1 MSAETTSNVVERMKG
16 RGAGADRP
24 RVVFRTDWK
33 RATRRLIVGGLCAVT
48 AASLTFP
55 SAAMAAEWVKVGGT
69 PYDAAA
75 GDETWSWDGANDMQ
89 LNGYN
94 GGPIE
99 AAGRLD
105 LTYEGSNTVTNSDGE
120 GISVVNGV
128 NESAELNITGGA
140 SDSLTVD
147 ATSDAIE
154 SQGNINISGDGT
166 VNSTASRADGIDA
179 EGNLTISGGGTV
191 NATGSSDGIEVGG
204 NATIDTSGNIVAKG
218 GSNNGLDVS
227 GSLTISGGGN
237 VTASSENDEAV
248 DVDGDLSISGG
259 SRLEASSENYEAV
272 VVDGNLTMSGGGRL
286 SASSTEDRGASVYG
300 DLTMSGGSRLEAS
313 SENDEAVV
321 VDGNLTMS
329 GGSRLEASS
338 DRSLGMQVDGA
349 LSVTDSTLV
358 ATGTCEGLYV
368 YKGVTF
374 DHATV
379 RVAARNPGN
388 EAFGLFTDEDDIV
401 IRNGSVVE
409 AFAEGAYSAGIST
422 QYYEEEEGGAGGHM
436 FVSESVVKA
445 VARYLEG
452 EGQDGGDIAMN
463 YASADVDGDEQLGR
477 NVGILVVTKNGISPA
492 KLSIVRSTV
501 TAEGDTAAILVC
513 ATSEDGSVAGTIEL
527 EGSIIQTPAGG
538 HVSDYNAK
546 HEGRN
551 DVEYDVGQTIGLS
564 GETITSLDSADIA
577 KSAVIVPEEVPVP
590 APSGSST
597 SGGANVTQATAR
609 KASVAG
615 SAIPQTG
622 DASLAGVLSAG
633 FAGLA
638 ALVSGLFV
646 GRKRG

>member
-55 SAAMAAEWVKVGGT
+55 SAAMAAEWVNVGGYH
-69 PYDAAA
+69 YDAAA

-89 LNGYN
+89 LNGYD

-105 LTYEGSNTVTNSDGE
+105 LTYEGDNTVTNSDGE

-140 SDSLTVD
+140 DDSLTVD
-147 ATSDAIE
+147 ATSDAVE
-154 SQGNINISGDGT
+154 SAGDINISGDGT
-166 VNSTASRADGIDA
+166 ITSTASRADGIDA

-204 NATIDTSGNIVAKG
+204 NATIDTSGNVVAKG
-218 GSNNGLDVS
+218 GSNNGLDVN

-237 VTASSENDEAV
+237 VTAGSENDEAV
-248 DVDGDLSISGG
+248 VVDGD
-259 SRLEASSENYEAV
+259 
-272 VVDGNLTMSGGGRL
+272 LTMSGGGRL

-300 DLTMSGGSRLEAS
+300 
-313 SENDEAVV
+313 
-321 VDGNLTMS
+321 NLTMS

-338 DRSLGMQVDGA
+338 DRSSGMQVDGA

-379 RVAARNPGN
+379 KVAARNPGN

-422 QYYEEEEGGAGGHM
+422 QYYEEEGGAGGHM

-452 EGQDGGDIAMN
+452 EEQDGGDIAMN

-477 NVGILVVTKNGISPA
+477 NVGILVVTKNGMSPA

-546 HEGRN
+546 HEGWD

-564 GETITSLDSADIA
+564 GETITSLNSADIA

>member
-55 SAAMAAEWVKVGGT
+55 SAAMAAEWVNVGGNH
-69 PYDAAA
+69 YDAAA

-89 LNGYN
+89 LKGYN
-94 GGPIE
+94 GGSIE
-99 AAGRLD
+99 AAGHLD
-105 LTYEGSNTVTNSDGE
+105 LTYEGDNTVTNSDGE

-154 SQGNINISGDGT
+154 SEGDINISGDGT
-166 VNSTASRADGIDA
+166 ITSTASLGDGIDA
-179 EGNLTISGGGTV
+179 EGNLSISGGGTV
-191 NATGSSDGIEVGG
+191 NAMGSSDGIEVGG
-204 NATIDTSGNIVAKG
+204 NATIDTSGNVVAKG
-218 GSNNGLDVS
+218 GSNNGLDVN
-227 GSLTISGGGN
+227 GNGNLTITGGGS

-248 DVDGDLSISGG
+248 AVDGDLSISGG
-259 SRLEASSENYEAV
+259 SRLEASSVHDMGVE
-272 VVDGNLTMSGGGRL
+272 VDGNLTMSGGGRL
-286 SASSTEDRGASVYG
+286 SASSTEDRGASV
-300 DLTMSGGSRLEAS
+300 
-313 SENDEAVV
+313 
-321 VDGNLTMS
+321 DGNLTMS

-338 DRSLGMQVDGA
+338 EMRTGLQVDGA
-349 LSVTDSTLV
+349 LSVTDSTLI
-358 ATGTCEGLYV
+358 ATGTWEGLYV

-422 QYYEEEEGGAGGHM
+422 QNYEKGVAGGHM

-452 EGQDGGDIAMN
+452 EEQDGGDIAMN

-477 NVGILVVTKNGISPA
+477 NVGILVVTKNGMSPA

-564 GETITSLDSADIA
+564 GETITSLNSADIA

>member
-1 MSAETTSNVVERMKG
+1 MSAEATSNVVERMKG

-55 SAAMAAEWVKVGGT
+55 SAAMAAEWVNVGGT
-69 PYDAAA
+69 QYDAAA
-75 GDETWSWDGANDMQ
+75 GDEAHTWSWDGANDMQ

-105 LTYEGSNTVTNSDGE
+105 LTYEGGNTVTNGNGE

-128 NESAELNITGGA
+128 NEKAELNITGGA
-140 SDSLTVD
+140 SDALTVD

-154 SQGNINISGDGT
+154 SQGDINISGDGT

-191 NATGSSDGIEVGG
+191 NAAGSSDGIEVGG

-218 GSNNGLDVS
+218 GSSNGLDVN

-248 DVDGDLSISGG
+248 
-259 SRLEASSENYEAV
+259 A
-272 VVDGNLTMSGGGRL
+272 VDGNLTMSGGGRL
-286 SASSTEDRGASVYG
+286 SASSTEDRGASV
-300 DLTMSGGSRLEAS
+300 
-313 SENDEAVV
+313 
-321 VDGNLTMS
+321 DGNLTMS

-338 DRSLGMQVDGA
+338 EMRAGLQVDGA

-409 AFAEGAYSAGIST
+409 AFAEGAYSAGVYT
-422 QYYEEEEGGAGGHM
+422 QNCEEGGAGGHM

-477 NVGILVVTKNGISPA
+477 NAGIVVLTKNGMSPA

-513 ATSEDGSVAGTIEL
+513 ATSEDGSVAGMIEL
-527 EGSIIQTPAGG
+527 EGSIIQTRAGG

-546 HEGRN
+546 HEVLDG
-551 DVEYDVGQTIGLS
+551 VEYDVGQTIGLS
-564 GETITSLDSADIA
+564 GETITSLNSADIA
-577 KSAVIVPEEVPVP
+577 KGAVIVPEEVPVP

-646 GRKRG
+646 SRKRG

>member
-55 SAAMAAEWVKVGGT
+55 SAAMAAEWVNVGGT
-69 PYDAAA
+69 QYDAAA
-75 GDETWSWDGANDMQ
+75 GDEAHTWSWDGANDMQ

-105 LTYEGSNTVTNSDGE
+105 LTYEGGNTVTNDSGE

-128 NESAELNITGGA
+128 NEKAELNITGGA

-154 SQGNINISGDGT
+154 SQGDINISGDGT

-218 GSNNGLDVS
+218 GSSNGLDVN

-237 VTASSENDEAV
+237 VTASCENDEAV
-248 DVDGDLSISGG
+248 AVDGDLSISGG
-259 SRLEASSENYEAV
+259 SRLEASSENDKAV

-313 SENDEAVV
+313 SEMRTGLLVE
-321 VDGNLTMS
+321 
-329 GGSRLEASS
+329 
-338 DRSLGMQVDGA
+338 GA
-349 LSVTDSTLV
+349 LSAVDSTLV
-358 ATGTCEGLYV
+358 ASGTCEGLYV

-409 AFAEGAYSAGIST
+409 AFAEGAYSAGIYT
-422 QYYEEEEGGAGGHM
+422 QNCEEGGAGGHM
-436 FVSESVVKA
+436 FVSESVVRA

-477 NVGILVVTKNGISPA
+477 NAGIVVLTKNGMSPA

-513 ATSEDGSVAGTIEL
+513 ATSEDGSVAGMIEL

-546 HEGRN
+546 HEVRDG
-551 DVEYDVGQTIGLS
+551 VEYDVGQTIGLS

-609 KASVAG
+609 KTSVAG

-622 DASLAGVLSAG
+622 DASLTGVLSAG

-646 GRKRG
+646 SRKRG

>member
-1 MSAETTSNVVERMKG
+1 MSAETTSNAVERMKG

-105 LTYEGSNTVTNSDGE
+105 LTYEGSNTVTNDSGE
-120 GISVVNGV
+120 GISVVDGV
-128 NESAELNITGGA
+128 NENAELNITGGA

-166 VNSTASRADGIDA
+166 ITSTASRGDGIDA

-248 DVDGDLSISGG
+248 AVDGDLSISGG
-259 SRLEASSENYEAV
+259 SRLEASSVHDMGVE
-272 VVDGNLTMSGGGRL
+272 VDGNLTMSGGGRL
-286 SASSTEDRGASVYG
+286 SASSTEDRGASV
-300 DLTMSGGSRLEAS
+300 
-313 SENDEAVV
+313 
-321 VDGNLTMS
+321 DGNLTMS

-338 DRSLGMQVDGA
+338 DRRSGMQVDGA

-358 ATGTCEGLYV
+358 ATGTWEGLYV

-422 QYYEEEEGGAGGHM
+422 QNYEKGVAGGHM

-452 EGQDGGDIAMN
+452 EEQDGGDIAMN

-477 NVGILVVTKNGISPA
+477 NVGILVVTKNGMSPA

-564 GETITSLDSADIA
+564 GETITSLNSADIA

>member
-55 SAAMAAEWVKVGGT
+55 SAAMAAEWVNVGGT
-69 PYDAAA
+69 HYDAAA

-89 LNGYN
+89 LKGYN
-94 GGPIE
+94 GGSIE
-99 AAGRLD
+99 AAGHLD
-105 LTYEGSNTVTNSDGE
+105 LTYEGDNTVTNSDGE

-128 NESAELNITGGA
+128 NENAELNITGGA
-140 SDSLTVD
+140 DDSLTVD
-147 ATSDAIE
+147 ATSDAVE
-154 SQGNINISGDGT
+154 SAGDINISGDGT
-166 VNSTASRADGIDA
+166 ITSTASRADGIDA

-204 NATIDTSGNIVAKG
+204 NATIDTSGNVVAKG
-218 GSNNGLDVS
+218 GSSNGLDVN
-227 GSLTISGGGN
+227 GSLTISGGGS

-248 DVDGDLSISGG
+248 AVDGDLSISGG
-259 SRLEASSENYEAV
+259 SRLEASSVHDMGVE
-272 VVDGNLTMSGGGRL
+272 VDGNLTMSGGDRL
-286 SASSTEDRGASVYG
+286 SASSTEDRGAS
-300 DLTMSGGSRLEAS
+300 
-313 SENDEAVV
+313 

-338 DRSLGMQVDGA
+338 DQSSGLQVDGA

-358 ATGTCEGLYV
+358 ATGTWEGLYV

-422 QYYEEEEGGAGGHM
+422 QNYEKGVAGGHM

-452 EGQDGGDIAMN
+452 EEQDGGDIAMN

-477 NVGILVVTKNGISPA
+477 NVGILVVTKNGMSPA

-527 EGSIIQTPAGG
+527 EGSIVQTPAGG

-564 GETITSLDSADIA
+564 GETITSLNSADIA

-622 DASLAGVLSAG
+622 DASLAGVLSVG

-646 GRKRG
+646 GRKRS

>member
-55 SAAMAAEWVKVGGT
+55 SAAMAAEWVNVGGT
-69 PYDAAA
+69 QYDAAA
-75 GDETWSWDGANDMQ
+75 GDEAHTWSWDGANDMQ

-105 LTYEGSNTVTNSDGE
+105 LTYEGGNTVTNDSGE

-128 NESAELNITGGA
+128 NEKAELNITGGA

-154 SQGNINISGDGT
+154 SQGDINISGDGT

-218 GSNNGLDVS
+218 GSSNGLDVN

-237 VTASSENDEAV
+237 VTASCENDEAV
-248 DVDGDLSISGG
+248 AVDGDLSISGG
-259 SRLEASSENYEAV
+259 SRLEASSENDKAV

-313 SENDEAVV
+313 SEMRTGLLVE
-321 VDGNLTMS
+321 
-329 GGSRLEASS
+329 
-338 DRSLGMQVDGA
+338 GA
-349 LSVTDSTLV
+349 LSAVDSTLV
-358 ATGTCEGLYV
+358 ASGTCEGLYV

-409 AFAEGAYSAGIST
+409 AFAEGAYSAGIYT
-422 QYYEEEEGGAGGHM
+422 QNCEEGGAGGHM
-436 FVSESVVKA
+436 FVSESVVRA

-477 NVGILVVTKNGISPA
+477 NAGIVVLTKNGMSPA

-546 HEGRN
+546 REGR
-551 DVEYDVGQTIGLS
+551 DGDEYDVGQTIGLS
-564 GETITSLDSADIA
+564 GETITSLSSADIA

-646 GRKRG
+646 SRKRG

>member
-1 MSAETTSNVVERMKG
+1 MSAEATSNVVERMKG

-55 SAAMAAEWVKVGGT
+55 SAAMAAEWVNVGGT
-69 PYDAAA
+69 QYDAAA
-75 GDETWSWDGANDMQ
+75 GDEAHTWSWDGANDMQ

-105 LTYEGSNTVTNSDGE
+105 LTYEGGNTVTNDSGE

-128 NESAELNITGGA
+128 NEKAELNITGGA

-154 SQGNINISGDGT
+154 SQGDINISGDGT

-218 GSNNGLDVS
+218 GSSNGLDVN

-248 DVDGDLSISGG
+248 AVDGDLSISGG
-259 SRLEASSENYEAV
+259 SRLEASSEMRTGLLVE
-272 VVDGNLTMSGGGRL
+272 
-286 SASSTEDRGASVYG
+286 
-300 DLTMSGGSRLEAS
+300 
-313 SENDEAVV
+313 
-321 VDGNLTMS
+321 
-329 GGSRLEASS
+329 
-338 DRSLGMQVDGA
+338 GA
-349 LSVTDSTLV
+349 LSAVDSTLV
-358 ATGTCEGLYV
+358 ASGTCEGLYV

-409 AFAEGAYSAGIST
+409 AFAEGAYSAGIYT
-422 QYYEEEEGGAGGHM
+422 QNCEEGGAGGHM

-477 NVGILVVTKNGISPA
+477 NAGIVVLTKNGMSPA

-501 TAEGDTAAILVC
+501 TAEGDMAAILVC
-513 ATSEDGSVAGTIEL
+513 ATSEDGSVAGMIEL

-546 HEGRN
+546 HEVRDG
-551 DVEYDVGQTIGLS
+551 VEYDVDQTIGLS

-609 KASVAG
+609 KTSVAG

-646 GRKRG
+646 SRKRG

>member
-55 SAAMAAEWVKVGGT
+55 SAAMAAEWVNVGGT
-69 PYDAAA
+69 HYDAAA

-89 LNGYN
+89 LKGYN
-94 GGPIE
+94 GGSIE
-99 AAGRLD
+99 AAGHLH
-105 LTYEGSNTVTNSDGE
+105 LTYEGDNTVTNSDGE

-140 SDSLTVD
+140 DDSLTVD
-147 ATSDAIE
+147 ATSDAVE
-154 SQGNINISGDGT
+154 SAGDINISGDGT
-166 VNSTASRADGIDA
+166 ITSTASRADGIDA

-204 NATIDTSGNIVAKG
+204 NATIDTSGNVVAKG
-218 GSNNGLDVS
+218 GSNNGLDVN
-227 GSLTISGGGN
+227 GNLTITGGGS

-248 DVDGDLSISGG
+248 EVEGSLSMSGGSCLDASSTVDSGVEVDGSLTMSDGSRLSGISVDDKGVRIDGNVTITGG
-259 SRLEASSENYEAV
+259 SRLEASSE
-272 VVDGNLTMSGGGRL
+272 MR
-286 SASSTEDRGASVYG
+286 RGLLVK
-300 DLTMSGGSRLEAS
+300 
-313 SENDEAVV
+313 
-321 VDGNLTMS
+321 
-329 GGSRLEASS
+329 
-338 DRSLGMQVDGA
+338 GA
-349 LSVTDSTLV
+349 LSAVDSTLV
-358 ATGTCEGLYV
+358 ATGTSEGLYV

-409 AFAEGAYSAGIST
+409 AFAEGAYSAGILT
-422 QYYEEEEGGAGGHM
+422 QNCEEGGAGGHM

-463 YASADVDGDEQLGR
+463 YASADVDGDEQLGH
-477 NVGILVVTKNGISPA
+477 NVGIVVLTKNGMSPA

-501 TAEGDTAAILVC
+501 TAEGDTAAILVYVS
-513 ATSEDGSVAGTIEL
+513 SEDGSVAGTIEL
-527 EGSIIQTPAGG
+527 EGSTIQTPAGG
-538 HVSDYNAK
+538 HVSDFNAK
-546 HEGRN
+546 FEGWN
-551 DVEYDVGQTIGLS
+551 DVVEYEVGQTIGLS

-609 KASVAG
+609 KTSVAG

-622 DASLAGVLSAG
+622 DASFAGMLSAG

-646 GRKRG
+646 SRKRG

>member
-1 MSAETTSNVVERMKG
+1 MSAEATSNVVERMKG

-24 RVVFRTDWK
+24 RVMFRTDWK

-55 SAAMAAEWVKVGGT
+55 SAAMAAEWVNVGGT
-69 PYDAAA
+69 QYDAAA
-75 GDETWSWDGANDMQ
+75 GDEAHTWSWDGANDMQ

-105 LTYEGSNTVTNSDGE
+105 LTYEGGNTVTNDSGE

-128 NESAELNITGGA
+128 NENAELNITGGA
-140 SDSLTVD
+140 SDALTVD

-154 SQGNINISGDGT
+154 SQGDINISGDGT

-191 NATGSSDGIEVGG
+191 NATGSSDGIEAGG

-218 GSNNGLDVS
+218 GSSNGLDVN

-248 DVDGDLSISGG
+248 AVDGDLSISGG
-259 SRLEASSENYEAV
+259 SRLEASSEMRT
-272 VVDGNLTMSGGGRL
+272 GL
-286 SASSTEDRGASVYG
+286 
-300 DLTMSGGSRLEAS
+300 
-313 SENDEAVV
+313 
-321 VDGNLTMS
+321 
-329 GGSRLEASS
+329 
-338 DRSLGMQVDGA
+338 QVDGA

-409 AFAEGAYSAGIST
+409 AFAEGAYSAGIYT
-422 QYYEEEEGGAGGHM
+422 QNCEEGGAGGHM

-477 NVGILVVTKNGISPA
+477 NAGIVVLTKNGMSPA

-513 ATSEDGSVAGTIEL
+513 ATSEDGSVAGMIEL

-538 HVSDYNAK
+538 YVSDYNAK
-546 HEGRN
+546 HEVR
-551 DVEYDVGQTIGLS
+551 DSVEYDVGQTIGLS
-564 GETITSLDSADIA
+564 GETITSLNSADIA
-577 KSAVIVPEEVPVP
+577 KGAVIVPEEVPVP

-622 DASLAGVLSAG
+622 DASFAGVLSAG

-638 ALVSGLFV
+638 VLVSGLFV
-646 GRKRG
+646 SRKRG

>member
-1 MSAETTSNVVERMKG
+1 M
-16 RGAGADRP
+16 
-24 RVVFRTDWK
+24 
-33 RATRRLIVGGLCAVT
+33 
-48 AASLTFP
+48 
-55 SAAMAAEWVKVGGT
+55 
-69 PYDAAA
+69 
-75 GDETWSWDGANDMQ
+75 
-89 LNGYN
+89 
-94 GGPIE
+94 
-99 AAGRLD
+99 
-105 LTYEGSNTVTNSDGE
+105 
-120 GISVVNGV
+120 VNGV
-128 NESAELNITGGA
+128 NEKAELNITGGA

-154 SQGNINISGDGT
+154 SQGDINISGDGT

-204 NATIDTSGNIVAKG
+204 NE
-218 GSNNGLDVS
+218 L
-227 GSLTISGGGN
+227 GGN
-237 VTASSENDEAV
+237 VTIT
-248 DVDGDLSISGG
+248 GGG
-259 SRLEASSENYEAV
+259 SV
-272 VVDGNLTMSGGGRL
+272 T
-286 SASSTEDRGASVYG
+286 
-300 DLTMSGGSRLEAS
+300 
-313 SENDEAVV
+313 
-321 VDGNLTMS
+321 
-329 GGSRLEASS
+329 ASS
-338 DRSLGMQVDGA
+338 DRSSGMQVDGA

-358 ATGTCEGLYV
+358 ATGAREGLYV

-409 AFAEGAYSAGIST
+409 AFAEGAYSAGIYT
-422 QYYEEEEGGAGGHM
+422 QNCEEGGAGGHM

-477 NVGILVVTKNGISPA
+477 NAGIVVLTKNGMSPA

-513 ATSEDGSVAGTIEL
+513 ATSEDGSVAGMIEL

-546 HEGRN
+546 HEVRDG
-551 DVEYDVGQTIGLS
+551 VEYDVGQTIGLS

-609 KASVAG
+609 KTSVAG

-622 DASLAGVLSAG
+622 DASLTGVLSAG

-646 GRKRG
+646 SRKRG

>member
-1 MSAETTSNVVERMKG
+1 M
-16 RGAGADRP
+16 
-24 RVVFRTDWK
+24 
-33 RATRRLIVGGLCAVT
+33 GGLCAVT

-55 SAAMAAEWVKVGGT
+55 SAAMAAEWVNVGGT
-69 PYDAAA
+69 QYDAAA
-75 GDETWSWDGANDMQ
+75 GDEAHTWSWDGANDMQ

-105 LTYEGSNTVTNSDGE
+105 LTYEGGNTVTNDSGE

-128 NESAELNITGGA
+128 NEKAELNITGGA

-166 VNSTASRADGIDA
+166 ITSTASRADGIDA

-204 NATIDTSGNIVAKG
+204 NATIDTSGNVVAKG
-218 GSNNGLDVS
+218 GSSNGLDVN
-227 GSLTISGGGN
+227 GCLTISGGGN
-237 VTASSENDEAV
+237 VTAGSENDEAV
-248 DVDGDLSISGG
+248 AVDGDLSISGG
-259 SRLEASSENYEAV
+259 SRLEASSENDEAV
-272 VVDGNLTMSGGGRL
+272 VVDGDLTMSGGGRL

-300 DLTMSGGSRLEAS
+300 
-313 SENDEAVV
+313 
-321 VDGNLTMS
+321 NLTMS

-338 DRSLGMQVDGA
+338 DQSSGMQVDGA

-379 RVAARNPGN
+379 KVAARNPGN
-388 EAFGLFTDEDDIV
+388 EALGLFTDEDDIV

-422 QYYEEEEGGAGGHM
+422 QNCEVDGVGGAGGHM

-463 YASADVDGDEQLGR
+463 YASSDVDGDEQLGR
-477 NVGILVVTKNGISPA
+477 NAGIVVLTKNGMSPA

-501 TAEGDTAAILVC
+501 TAEGDTAAILVY
-513 ATSEDGSVAGTIEL
+513 AMSEDGSVAGTIEL

-546 HEGRN
+546 YEGWN
-551 DVEYDVGQTIGLS
+551 GVVEYDVGQTIGLS
-564 GETITSLDSADIA
+564 GETITSLNSADIA

-597 SGGANVTQATAR
+597 SGGTNVTQATAR

-622 DASLAGVLSAG
+622 DASLAGVLSTG

-646 GRKRG
+646 SRKRG

>member
-55 SAAMAAEWVKVGGT
+55 SAAMAAEWVNVGGT
-69 PYDAAA
+69 HYDAAA

-89 LNGYN
+89 LKGYN
-94 GGPIE
+94 GGSIE
-99 AAGRLD
+99 AAGHLD
-105 LTYEGSNTVTNSDGE
+105 LTYEGDNTVTNSDGE

-140 SDSLTVD
+140 DDSLTVD
-147 ATSDAIE
+147 ATSDAVE
-154 SQGNINISGDGT
+154 SAGDINISGDGT
-166 VNSTASRADGIDA
+166 ITSTASRADGIDA

-204 NATIDTSGNIVAKG
+204 NATIGTSGNVVAKG
-218 GSNNGLDVS
+218 GSSNGLDVN
-227 GSLTISGGGN
+227 GSLAISGGGN

-248 DVDGDLSISGG
+248 AVDGDLSI
-259 SRLEASSENYEAV
+259 
-272 VVDGNLTMSGGGRL
+272 
-286 SASSTEDRGASVYG
+286 
-300 DLTMSGGSRLEAS
+300 SGGSRLEAS

-321 VDGNLTMS
+321 VDGDLTMSGGGRLSASSTEDKGASVYGNLTMS

-338 DRSLGMQVDGA
+338 EMRTGLQVDGA

-379 RVAARNPGN
+379 KVAARNPGN

-409 AFAEGAYSAGIST
+409 AFAEGAYSAGIYT
-422 QYYEEEEGGAGGHM
+422 QNCEEGGAGGHM

-477 NVGILVVTKNGISPA
+477 NAGIVVLTKNGMSPA

-513 ATSEDGSVAGTIEL
+513 ATSEDGSVAGMIEL

-546 HEGRN
+546 HEGR
-551 DVEYDVGQTIGLS
+551 DGDEYDVGQTIGLS

-609 KASVAG
+609 KISAAG

>member
-1 MSAETTSNVVERMKG
+1 MV
-16 RGAGADRP
+16 D
-24 RVVFRTDWK
+24 
-33 RATRRLIVGGLCAVT
+33 
-48 AASLTFP
+48 
-55 SAAMAAEWVKVGGT
+55 
-69 PYDAAA
+69 
-75 GDETWSWDGANDMQ
+75 
-89 LNGYN
+89 
-94 GGPIE
+94 
-99 AAGRLD
+99 
-105 LTYEGSNTVTNSDGE
+105 
-120 GISVVNGV
+120 GV
-128 NESAELNITGGA
+128 NENAGLNITGGA
-140 SDSLTVD
+140 DDSLTVD

-154 SQGNINISGDGT
+154 SEGDINISGDGT
-166 VNSTASRADGIDA
+166 ITSTASRGDGIDA
-179 EGNLTISGGGTV
+179 EGNLSISGGGTV

-204 NATIDTSGNIVAKG
+204 NATIDTSGNVVAKG

-227 GSLTISGGGN
+227 GSLTITGGGS

-248 DVDGDLSISGG
+248 AVDGDLSISGG
-259 SRLEASSENYEAV
+259 SRLEASSVHDMGVE
-272 VVDGNLTMSGGGRL
+272 VDGNLTMSGGGRL

-300 DLTMSGGSRLEAS
+300 
-313 SENDEAVV
+313 
-321 VDGNLTMS
+321 NLTMS

-338 DRSLGMQVDGA
+338 DQSSGMQVDGA

-379 RVAARNPGN
+379 KVAARNPGN

-409 AFAEGAYSAGIST
+409 AFAEGAYSAGIYT
-422 QYYEEEEGGAGGHM
+422 QNCEEGGAGGHM

-463 YASADVDGDEQLGR
+463 YASADVDSDEQLGR
-477 NVGILVVTKNGISPA
+477 NAGIVVLTKNGMSPA

-546 HEGRN
+546 REGR
-551 DVEYDVGQTIGLS
+551 DSVEYDVGQTIGLS
-564 GETITSLDSADIA
+564 GETITSLNSADIA

-646 GRKRG
+646 SRKRG

>member
-16 RGAGADRP
+16 RGAGADCP

-55 SAAMAAEWVKVGGT
+55 SAAMAAEWVNVGGFH
-69 PYDAAA
+69 YDAAA
-75 GDETWSWDGANDMQ
+75 GDETWSWDGANDMR
-89 LNGYN
+89 LNGYD

-105 LTYEGSNTVTNSDGE
+105 LTYEGSNTVTNDSGE
-120 GISVVNGV
+120 GISVSDGV
-128 NESAELNITGGA
+128 NEKAELNITGGA

-154 SQGNINISGDGT
+154 SQGDINISGDGT

-218 GSNNGLDVS
+218 GSSNGLDVN

-248 DVDGDLSISGG
+248 AVDGDLSISGG
-259 SRLEASSENYEAV
+259 SRLEASSENDEAV

-286 SASSTEDRGASVYG
+286 SASSTEDRGASV
-300 DLTMSGGSRLEAS
+300 
-313 SENDEAVV
+313 
-321 VDGNLTMS
+321 DGNLTMS

-338 DRSLGMQVDGA
+338 EMRTGLQVDGA

-358 ATGTCEGLYV
+358 ATGTWEGLYV

-401 IRNGSVVE
+401 IRSGSVVE

-422 QYYEEEEGGAGGHM
+422 QNYEKGVAGGHM

-452 EGQDGGDIAMN
+452 EEQDGGDIAMN

-477 NVGILVVTKNGISPA
+477 NVGILVVTKNGMSPA

-564 GETITSLDSADIA
+564 GETITSLNSADIA
-577 KSAVIVPEEVPVP
+577 KSALIVPEEMPVP

-609 KASVAG
+609 KTSVAG

-646 GRKRG
+646 SRKRG

>member
-55 SAAMAAEWVKVGGT
+55 SAAMAAEWVNVGGT
-69 PYDAAA
+69 HYDAAA

-89 LNGYN
+89 LKGYN
-94 GGPIE
+94 GGSIE
-99 AAGRLD
+99 AAGHLD
-105 LTYEGSNTVTNSDGE
+105 LTYEGDNTVTNSDGE

-140 SDSLTVD
+140 DDSLTVD
-147 ATSDAIE
+147 ATSDAVE
-154 SQGNINISGDGT
+154 SAGDINISGDGT
-166 VNSTASRADGIDA
+166 ITSTASRADGIDA

-204 NATIDTSGNIVAKG
+204 NATIDTSGNVVAKG
-218 GSNNGLDVS
+218 GSNNGLDVN
-227 GSLTISGGGN
+227 GNLTITGGGS
-237 VTASSENDEAV
+237 VTASSENDEALEVEGSLSMSGGSCLDASSTV
-248 DVDGDLSISGG
+248 DSGVEVDGSLTMSDGSRLSGISVDDKGVRIDGNVTITGG
-259 SRLEASSENYEAV
+259 SRLEASSE
-272 VVDGNLTMSGGGRL
+272 MR
-286 SASSTEDRGASVYG
+286 RGLLVK
-300 DLTMSGGSRLEAS
+300 
-313 SENDEAVV
+313 
-321 VDGNLTMS
+321 
-329 GGSRLEASS
+329 
-338 DRSLGMQVDGA
+338 GA
-349 LSVTDSTLV
+349 LSAVDSTLV
-358 ATGTCEGLYV
+358 ATGTSEGLYV
-368 YKGVTF
+368 YRGVTF

-379 RVAARNPGN
+379 KVAARNPGN

-409 AFAEGAYSAGIST
+409 AFAEGAYSAGIYT
-422 QYYEEEEGGAGGHM
+422 QNCEEGGAGGHM

-477 NVGILVVTKNGISPA
+477 NAGIVVLTKNGMSPA

-501 TAEGDTAAILVC
+501 TAEGNTAAILVC

-546 HEGRN
+546 REGR
-551 DVEYDVGQTIGLS
+551 DVVEYDVGQTIGLS
-564 GETITSLDSADIA
+564 GETITSLSSADIA

-622 DASLAGVLSAG
+622 DASFAGVLSAG

-646 GRKRG
+646 SRKRG

>member
-55 SAAMAAEWVKVGGT
+55 SAAMAAEWVKVGDT
-69 PYDAAA
+69 QYDAAT

-89 LNGYN
+89 LNGYD

-105 LTYEGSNTVTNSDGE
+105 LTYEGDNTVTNSDGE

-140 SDSLTVD
+140 DDSLTVD
-147 ATSDAIE
+147 ATSDAVE
-154 SQGNINISGDGT
+154 SAGDINISGDGAIA
-166 VNSTASRADGIDA
+166 STASRGDGIDA
-179 EGNLTISGGGTV
+179 EGNLSISGGGTV

-204 NATIDTSGNIVAKG
+204 NATIDTSGNVVAKG
-218 GSNNGLDVS
+218 GSNNGLDVN
-227 GSLTISGGGN
+227 GNLTITGGGS

-248 DVDGDLSISGG
+248 EVEGSLSMSGGSCLDASSTVDSGVEVDGGLTMSDGSRLSGISVDDKGVRIDGNVTITGG
-259 SRLEASSENYEAV
+259 SRLEASSE
-272 VVDGNLTMSGGGRL
+272 MR
-286 SASSTEDRGASVYG
+286 RG
-300 DLTMSGGSRLEAS
+300 LLIK
-313 SENDEAVV
+313 
-321 VDGNLTMS
+321 
-329 GGSRLEASS
+329 
-338 DRSLGMQVDGA
+338 GA
-349 LSVTDSTLV
+349 LSAVDSTLV
-358 ATGTCEGLYV
+358 ATGTSEGLYV
-368 YKGVTF
+368 YRGVTF

-409 AFAEGAYSAGIST
+409 AFAEGAYSAGIYT
-422 QYYEEEEGGAGGHM
+422 QNCEEGGAGGHM

-477 NVGILVVTKNGISPA
+477 NAGIVVLTKNGMSPA

-546 HEGRN
+546 HEGR
-551 DVEYDVGQTIGLS
+551 DGVEYDVGQTIGLS

-597 SGGANVTQATAR
+597 SGSANVTQATAR

-622 DASLAGVLSAG
+622 DASFAGVLSAG

-646 GRKRG
+646 SRKRG

>member
-55 SAAMAAEWVKVGGT
+55 SAAMAAEWVNVGGT
-69 PYDAAA
+69 HYDAAA

-89 LNGYN
+89 LKGYN
-94 GGPIE
+94 GGSIE
-99 AAGRLD
+99 AAGHLD
-105 LTYEGSNTVTNSDGE
+105 LTYEGDNTVTSSDGE

-140 SDSLTVD
+140 DDSLTVD
-147 ATSDAIE
+147 ATSDAVE
-154 SQGNINISGDGT
+154 SAGDINISGDGT
-166 VNSTASRADGIDA
+166 ITSTASRADGIDA
-179 EGNLTISGGGTV
+179 EGNLTISGGGMV

-204 NATIDTSGNIVAKG
+204 NATIDTSGNVVAKG
-218 GSNNGLDVS
+218 GSNNGLDVN
-227 GSLTISGGGN
+227 GNGNLTITGGGS

-248 DVDGDLSISGG
+248 AVDGDLSISGG
-259 SRLEASSENYEAV
+259 SRLEASSVHDMGVE
-272 VVDGNLTMSGGGRL
+272 
-286 SASSTEDRGASVYG
+286 
-300 DLTMSGGSRLEAS
+300 
-313 SENDEAVV
+313 

-329 GGSRLEASS
+329 GGSRLEATS
-338 DRSLGMQVDGA
+338 DRSSGMQVDGA

-401 IRNGSVVE
+401 FRNGSVVE
-409 AFAEGAYSAGIST
+409 AFAEGAYSAGIYT
-422 QYYEEEEGGAGGHM
+422 QNCEEGGAGGHM

-463 YASADVDGDEQLGR
+463 YASSDVDGDEQLGR
-477 NVGILVVTKNGISPA
+477 NAGIVVITKNGMSPA

-501 TAEGDTAAILVC
+501 TAEGDTAAILVY
-513 ATSEDGSVAGTIEL
+513 AMSEDGSVAGTIEL

-546 HEGRN
+546 YKGR
-551 DVEYDVGQTIGLS
+551 DRDSVEYDVGQTIGLS
-564 GETITSLDSADIA
+564 GETITSLNSADIA

-622 DASLAGVLSAG
+622 DASLAGVLSVG

>member
-48 AASLTFP
+48 AASFTFP
-55 SAAMAAEWVKVGGT
+55 SAAMAAEWVNVGGT
-69 PYDAAA
+69 QYDAAA
-75 GDETWSWDGANDMQ
+75 GDEAHTWSWDGANDMQ

-105 LTYEGSNTVTNSDGE
+105 LTYEGGNTVTNDSGE

-128 NESAELNITGGA
+128 NEKAELNITGGA

-154 SQGNINISGDGT
+154 SQGDINISGDGT

-218 GSNNGLDVS
+218 GSSNGLDVN

-248 DVDGDLSISGG
+248 AVDGDLSISGG
-259 SRLEASSENYEAV
+259 SRLEASSENDKAV

-313 SENDEAVV
+313 SEMRTGLLVE
-321 VDGNLTMS
+321 
-329 GGSRLEASS
+329 
-338 DRSLGMQVDGA
+338 GA
-349 LSVTDSTLV
+349 LSAVDSTLV
-358 ATGTCEGLYV
+358 ASGTCEGLYV

-409 AFAEGAYSAGIST
+409 AFAEGAYSAGIYT
-422 QYYEEEEGGAGGHM
+422 QNCEEGGVGGHM

-477 NVGILVVTKNGISPA
+477 NAGIVVLTKNGMSPA

-513 ATSEDGSVAGTIEL
+513 ATSEDGSVAGMIEL

-546 HEGRN
+546 HEVRDG
-551 DVEYDVGQTIGLS
+551 VEYDVGQTIGLS

-609 KASVAG
+609 KTSVAG

-622 DASLAGVLSAG
+622 DASLTGVLSAG

-646 GRKRG
+646 SRKRG

>member
-1 MSAETTSNVVERMKG
+1 M
-16 RGAGADRP
+16 
-24 RVVFRTDWK
+24 FRTDWK

-55 SAAMAAEWVKVGGT
+55 SAAMAAEWVNVGGT
-69 PYDAAA
+69 HYDAAA

-89 LNGYN
+89 LKGYN
-94 GGPIE
+94 GGSIE
-99 AAGRLD
+99 AAGHLD
-105 LTYEGSNTVTNSDGE
+105 LTYEGDNTVTNSDGE

-140 SDSLTVD
+140 DDSLTVD
-147 ATSDAIE
+147 ATSDAVE
-154 SQGNINISGDGT
+154 SAGDINISGDGT
-166 VNSTASRADGIDA
+166 ITSTASRADGIDA

-204 NATIDTSGNIVAKG
+204 NATIGTSGNVVAKG
-218 GSNNGLDVS
+218 GSNNGLDVN

-248 DVDGDLSISGG
+248 AVDGDLSI
-259 SRLEASSENYEAV
+259 
-272 VVDGNLTMSGGGRL
+272 
-286 SASSTEDRGASVYG
+286 
-300 DLTMSGGSRLEAS
+300 SGGSRLEAS

-374 DHATV
+374 DRATV

-388 EAFGLFTDEDDIV
+388 EAIGLFTDEDDIV

-409 AFAEGAYSAGIST
+409 AFAEGAYSAGIVT
-422 QYYEEEEGGAGGHM
+422 QNSKKGGAGGHM

-463 YASADVDGDEQLGR
+463 YASSDVDGDEQLGH
-477 NVGILVVTKNGISPA
+477 NVGIVVLTKNGMSPA

-501 TAEGDTAAILVC
+501 TAEGDTAAILVYVS
-513 ATSEDGSVAGTIEL
+513 SEDGSVAGTIEL
-527 EGSIIQTPAGG
+527 EGSTIQTPAGG
-538 HVSDYNAK
+538 HVSDFNVKY
-546 HEGRN
+546 EGWN
-551 DVEYDVGQTIGLS
+551 DVVEYEVGQTIGLS
-564 GETITSLDSADIA
+564 GETIISLDSADIA

-597 SGGANVTQATAR
+597 PGGANVTQATAR
-609 KASVAG
+609 KTSVAG

-646 GRKRG
+646 SRKRG

>member
-1 MSAETTSNVVERMKG
+1 M
-16 RGAGADRP
+16 
-24 RVVFRTDWK
+24 
-33 RATRRLIVGGLCAVT
+33 
-48 AASLTFP
+48 
-55 SAAMAAEWVKVGGT
+55 
-69 PYDAAA
+69 
-75 GDETWSWDGANDMQ
+75 
-89 LNGYN
+89 
-94 GGPIE
+94 
-99 AAGRLD
+99 
-105 LTYEGSNTVTNSDGE
+105 
-120 GISVVNGV
+120 
-128 NESAELNITGGA
+128 
-140 SDSLTVD
+140 
-147 ATSDAIE
+147 
-154 SQGNINISGDGT
+154 
-166 VNSTASRADGIDA
+166 
-179 EGNLTISGGGTV
+179 

-218 GSNNGLDVS
+218 GSSNGLDVN

-248 DVDGDLSISGG
+248 AVDGDLSISGG
-259 SRLEASSENYEAV
+259 SRLEASSENDEAV
-272 VVDGNLTMSGGGRL
+272 VVDGDLTMSGGGRL

-300 DLTMSGGSRLEAS
+300 
-313 SENDEAVV
+313 
-321 VDGNLTMS
+321 NLTMS

-338 DRSLGMQVDGA
+338 DQSSGMQVDGA

-374 DHATV
+374 DHAIV
-379 RVAARNPGN
+379 KVAARNPGN

-409 AFAEGAYSAGIST
+409 AFAEGAYSAGIYT
-422 QYYEEEEGGAGGHM
+422 QNCEEGGAGGHM

-477 NVGILVVTKNGISPA
+477 NAGIVVLTKNGMSPA

-513 ATSEDGSVAGTIEL
+513 ATSEDGSVAGMIEL

-546 HEGRN
+546 HEVRDG
-551 DVEYDVGQTIGLS
+551 VEYDVGQTIGLS
-564 GETITSLDSADIA
+564 GETITSLNSADIA

-597 SGGANVTQATAR
+597 SGSANVTQATAR

-622 DASLAGVLSAG
+622 DASLAGALSAG

-646 GRKRG
+646 SRKRG

>member
-1 MSAETTSNVVERMKG
+1 MKG

-55 SAAMAAEWVKVGGT
+55 SAAMAAEWVNVGGT
-69 PYDAAA
+69 HYDAAA

-89 LNGYN
+89 LKGYN
-94 GGPIE
+94 GGSIE
-99 AAGRLD
+99 AAGHLD
-105 LTYEGSNTVTNSDGE
+105 LTYEGDNTVTNSDGE

-140 SDSLTVD
+140 DDSLTVD
-147 ATSDAIE
+147 ATSDAVK
-154 SQGNINISGDGT
+154 SAGDINISGDGT
-166 VNSTASRADGIDA
+166 ITSTASRADGIDA

-204 NATIDTSGNIVAKG
+204 NATIDTSGNVVAKG
-218 GSNNGLDVS
+218 GSSNGLDVN

-248 DVDGDLSISGG
+248 AVDGDLSISGG
-259 SRLEASSENYEAV
+259 SRLEASSEMRT
-272 VVDGNLTMSGGGRL
+272 GL
-286 SASSTEDRGASVYG
+286 
-300 DLTMSGGSRLEAS
+300 
-313 SENDEAVV
+313 
-321 VDGNLTMS
+321 
-329 GGSRLEASS
+329 
-338 DRSLGMQVDGA
+338 QVDGA

-379 RVAARNPGN
+379 KVAARNPGN

-409 AFAEGAYSAGIST
+409 AFAEGAYSAGIYT
-422 QYYEEEEGGAGGHM
+422 QNCEEGGAGGHM

-477 NVGILVVTKNGISPA
+477 NAGIVVLTKNGMSPA

-513 ATSEDGSVAGTIEL
+513 ATSEDGSVAGMIEL

-546 HEGRN
+546 HEGR
-551 DVEYDVGQTIGLS
+551 DGDEYDVGQTIGLS

-609 KASVAG
+609 EANGMTVSDRQNAEKLCENFAS
-615 SAIPQTG
+615 
-622 DASLAGVLSAG
+622 
-633 FAGLA
+633 
-638 ALVSGLFV
+638 
-646 GRKRG
+646 R

>member
-1 MSAETTSNVVERMKG
+1 MSAEATSNVVERMKG

-55 SAAMAAEWVKVGGT
+55 SAAMAAEWVNVGGT
-69 PYDAAA
+69 QYDAAA
-75 GDETWSWDGANDMQ
+75 GDEAHTWSWDGANDMQ

-105 LTYEGSNTVTNSDGE
+105 LTYEGGNTVTNDSGE

-128 NESAELNITGGA
+128 NEKAELNITGGA

-154 SQGNINISGDGT
+154 SQGDINISGDGT

-218 GSNNGLDVS
+218 GSSNGLDVN

-248 DVDGDLSISGG
+248 AVDGDLSISGG
-259 SRLEASSENYEAV
+259 SRLEASSEN
-272 VVDGNLTMSGGGRL
+272 DK
-286 SASSTEDRGASVYG
+286 
-300 DLTMSGGSRLEAS
+300 
-313 SENDEAVV
+313 AVV

-338 DRSLGMQVDGA
+338 EMRTGLLVEGA
-349 LSVTDSTLV
+349 LSAVDSTLV
-358 ATGTCEGLYV
+358 ASGTCEGLYI

-409 AFAEGAYSAGIST
+409 AFAEGAYSAGIYT
-422 QYYEEEEGGAGGHM
+422 QNCEEGGAGGHM

-477 NVGILVVTKNGISPA
+477 NAGIVVLTKNGMSPA

-513 ATSEDGSVAGTIEL
+513 ATSEDGSVAGMIEL

-546 HEGRN
+546 HEVRDG
-551 DVEYDVGQTIGLS
+551 VEYDVGQTIGLS
-564 GETITSLDSADIA
+564 GETITLLDSADIA

-609 KASVAG
+609 KTSVAG

-622 DASLAGVLSAG
+622 DASLTGVLSAG

-646 GRKRG
+646 SRKRG

>member
-55 SAAMAAEWVKVGGT
+55 SAAMAAEWVNVGGYQ
-69 PYDAAA
+69 YDAAA

-105 LTYEGSNTVTNSDGE
+105 LTYEGSNTVTNDSGE
-120 GISVVNGV
+120 GISVGDGF
-128 NESAELNITGGA
+128 NEKAELNITGGA

-154 SQGNINISGDGT
+154 SEGNINISGDGT
-166 VNSTASRADGIDA
+166 ITSTASRGDGIDA

-204 NATIDTSGNIVAKG
+204 NE
-218 GSNNGLDVS
+218 L
-227 GSLTISGGGN
+227 GGN
-237 VTASSENDEAV
+237 VTIT
-248 DVDGDLSISGG
+248 GGG
-259 SRLEASSENYEAV
+259 SV
-272 VVDGNLTMSGGGRL
+272 T
-286 SASSTEDRGASVYG
+286 
-300 DLTMSGGSRLEAS
+300 
-313 SENDEAVV
+313 
-321 VDGNLTMS
+321 
-329 GGSRLEASS
+329 ASS
-338 DRSLGMQVDGA
+338 DQSSGMQVDGA

-379 RVAARNPGN
+379 KVAARNPGN

-409 AFAEGAYSAGIST
+409 AFAEGAYSAGIYT
-422 QYYEEEEGGAGGHM
+422 QNCEEGGAGGHM

-477 NVGILVVTKNGISPA
+477 NAGIVVLTKNGMSPA

-527 EGSIIQTPAGG
+527 EGSIVQTPAGG

-546 HEGRN
+546 REGR
-551 DVEYDVGQTIGLS
+551 DSVEYDVGQTIGLS
-564 GETITSLDSADIA
+564 GETITSLNSADIA

-609 KASVAG
+609 KTSVAG

>member
-55 SAAMAAEWVKVGGT
+55 SAAMAAEWVNVGGT
-69 PYDAAA
+69 QYDAAA
-75 GDETWSWDGANDMQ
+75 GDEAHTWSWDGANDMQ

-105 LTYEGSNTVTNSDGE
+105 LTYEGGNTVTNDSGE

-128 NESAELNITGGA
+128 NEKAELNITGGA

-154 SQGNINISGDGT
+154 SQGDINISGDGT

-218 GSNNGLDVS
+218 GSSNGLDVN

-248 DVDGDLSISGG
+248 AVDGDLSISGG
-259 SRLEASSENYEAV
+259 SRLEASSEN
-272 VVDGNLTMSGGGRL
+272 DK
-286 SASSTEDRGASVYG
+286 
-300 DLTMSGGSRLEAS
+300 
-313 SENDEAVV
+313 AVV

-338 DRSLGMQVDGA
+338 EMRTGLLVEGA
-349 LSVTDSTLV
+349 LSAVDSTLV
-358 ATGTCEGLYV
+358 ASGTCEGLYV

-409 AFAEGAYSAGIST
+409 AFAEGAYSAGIYT
-422 QYYEEEEGGAGGHM
+422 QNCEEGGAGGHM

-477 NVGILVVTKNGISPA
+477 NAGIVVLTKNGMSPA

-513 ATSEDGSVAGTIEL
+513 ATSEDGSVAGMIEL

-546 HEGRN
+546 HEVRDG
-551 DVEYDVGQTIGLS
+551 VEYDVGQTIGLS
-564 GETITSLDSADIA
+564 GETITLLDSADIA

-597 SGGANVTQATAR
+597 SGGTNVTQATAR
-609 KASVAG
+609 RASVAG

-646 GRKRG
+646 SRKRG

>member
-55 SAAMAAEWVKVGGT
+55 SAAMAAEWVNVGGT
-69 PYDAAA
+69 HYDAAA

-89 LNGYN
+89 LKGYN
-94 GGPIE
+94 GGSIE
-99 AAGRLD
+99 AAGHLD
-105 LTYEGSNTVTNSDGE
+105 LTYEGDNTVTNSDGE

-140 SDSLTVD
+140 DDSLTVD
-147 ATSDAIE
+147 ATSDAVE
-154 SQGNINISGDGT
+154 SAGDINISGDGT
-166 VNSTASRADGIDA
+166 ITSTASRPDGIDA

-204 NATIDTSGNIVAKG
+204 NATIGTSGNVVAKG
-218 GSNNGLDVS
+218 GSSNGLDVN

-248 DVDGDLSISGG
+248 AVDDDLSISGG
-259 SRLEASSENYEAV
+259 SRLEASSENDEAV
-272 VVDGNLTMSGGGRL
+272 VVDGDLTMSGGGRL

-300 DLTMSGGSRLEAS
+300 
-313 SENDEAVV
+313 
-321 VDGNLTMS
+321 NLTMS

-338 DRSLGMQVDGA
+338 DQSSGMQVDGA

-379 RVAARNPGN
+379 KVAARNPGN

-409 AFAEGAYSAGIST
+409 AFAEGAYSAGIYT
-422 QYYEEEEGGAGGHM
+422 QNCEEGGAGGHM

-452 EGQDGGDIAMN
+452 EGQDGGVN

-477 NVGILVVTKNGISPA
+477 NAGIVVLTKNGMSPA

-546 HEGRN
+546 REGR
-551 DVEYDVGQTIGLS
+551 DSVEYDVGQTIGLS
-564 GETITSLDSADIA
+564 GETITSLSSADIA

-646 GRKRG
+646 SRKRG

>member
-1 MSAETTSNVVERMKG
+1 MR
-16 RGAGADRP
+16 RG
-24 RVVFRTDWK
+24 
-33 RATRRLIVGGLCAVT
+33 LL
-48 AASLTFP
+48 
-55 SAAMAAEWVKVGGT
+55 VK
-69 PYDAAA
+69 
-75 GDETWSWDGANDMQ
+75 
-89 LNGYN
+89 
-94 GGPIE
+94 
-99 AAGRLD
+99 
-105 LTYEGSNTVTNSDGE
+105 
-120 GISVVNGV
+120 
-128 NESAELNITGGA
+128 
-140 SDSLTVD
+140 
-147 ATSDAIE
+147 
-154 SQGNINISGDGT
+154 
-166 VNSTASRADGIDA
+166 
-179 EGNLTISGGGTV
+179 
-191 NATGSSDGIEVGG
+191 
-204 NATIDTSGNIVAKG
+204 
-218 GSNNGLDVS
+218 
-227 GSLTISGGGN
+227 
-237 VTASSENDEAV
+237 
-248 DVDGDLSISGG
+248 
-259 SRLEASSENYEAV
+259 
-272 VVDGNLTMSGGGRL
+272 
-286 SASSTEDRGASVYG
+286 
-300 DLTMSGGSRLEAS
+300 
-313 SENDEAVV
+313 
-321 VDGNLTMS
+321 
-329 GGSRLEASS
+329 
-338 DRSLGMQVDGA
+338 GA
-349 LSVTDSTLV
+349 LSAIDSTLV
-358 ATGTCEGLYV
+358 ATGTSEGLYV

-422 QYYEEEEGGAGGHM
+422 QNYEEGGAGGHM

-477 NVGILVVTKNGISPA
+477 NVGILVVTKNGMSPA

-538 HVSDYNAK
+538 HVSDYNAR
-546 HEGRN
+546 HEGWN

-597 SGGANVTQATAR
+597 SGVANVTQATAR
-609 KASVAG
+609 KASVAD

>member
-55 SAAMAAEWVKVGGT
+55 SAAMAAEWVNVGGYH
-69 PYDAAA
+69 YDAAA

-89 LNGYN
+89 LNGYD

-105 LTYEGSNTVTNSDGE
+105 LTYEGDNTVTNSDGE

-140 SDSLTVD
+140 DDSLTMD
-147 ATSDAIE
+147 ATSDAVE
-154 SQGNINISGDGT
+154 SAGDINISGDGT
-166 VNSTASRADGIDA
+166 ITSTASRADGIDA

-204 NATIDTSGNIVAKG
+204 NATVDTSGNVVAKG
-218 GSNNGLDVS
+218 GSNNGLDVN
-227 GSLTISGGGN
+227 GNLTITGGGS

-248 DVDGDLSISGG
+248 EVEGSLSMSGGSCLDASSTVDSGVEVDGSLTMSDGSRLSGISVDDKGVRIDGNVTITGG
-259 SRLEASSENYEAV
+259 SRLEASSE
-272 VVDGNLTMSGGGRL
+272 MR
-286 SASSTEDRGASVYG
+286 RGLLVK
-300 DLTMSGGSRLEAS
+300 
-313 SENDEAVV
+313 
-321 VDGNLTMS
+321 
-329 GGSRLEASS
+329 
-338 DRSLGMQVDGA
+338 GA
-349 LSVTDSTLV
+349 LSAVDSTLV
-358 ATGTCEGLYV
+358 ATGTSEGLYA

-452 EGQDGGDIAMN
+452 EEQDGGDIAMN
-463 YASADVDGDEQLGR
+463 YASADVDGDEQLGH
-477 NVGILVVTKNGISPA
+477 NVGIVVATKNGMSPA

-501 TAEGDTAAILVC
+501 TAEGDTAAILVYVS
-513 ATSEDGSVAGTIEL
+513 SEDGSVAGTIEL
-527 EGSIIQTPAGG
+527 EGSTIQTPAGG
-538 HVSDYNAK
+538 HVSDFNAK
-546 HEGRN
+546 YEGWN
-551 DVEYDVGQTIGLS
+551 DVVEYEVGQTIGLS

-597 SGGANVTQATAR
+597 PGGANVTQATAR
-609 KASVAG
+609 KTSVAG

-646 GRKRG
+646 SRKRG

>member
-24 RVVFRTDWK
+24 RVMFRTDWK

-55 SAAMAAEWVKVGGT
+55 SAAMAAEWVNVGGT
-69 PYDAAA
+69 QYDAAA
-75 GDETWSWDGANDMQ
+75 GDEAGTWSWDGANDMQ
-89 LNGYN
+89 LKGYD
-94 GGPIE
+94 GGSIE

-105 LTYEGSNTVTNSDGE
+105 LTYEGGNTVTNGNGE

-128 NESAELNITGGA
+128 NENAELNITGGA
-140 SDSLTVD
+140 SDALTVD
-147 ATSDAIE
+147 ATSDALE
-154 SQGNINISGDGT
+154 SQGDINISGDGT

-218 GSNNGLDVS
+218 GSSNGLDVN

-248 DVDGDLSISGG
+248 AVDGDLSISGG
-259 SRLEASSENYEAV
+259 SRLEASSENDEAV

-286 SASSTEDRGASVYG
+286 SASSTEDRGASV
-300 DLTMSGGSRLEAS
+300 
-313 SENDEAVV
+313 
-321 VDGNLTMS
+321 DGNLTMS

-338 DRSLGMQVDGA
+338 EMRTGLQVDGA

-409 AFAEGAYSAGIST
+409 AFAEGAYSAGIYT
-422 QYYEEEEGGAGGHM
+422 QNCEEGGAGGHM

-477 NVGILVVTKNGISPA
+477 NAGIVVLTKNGMSPA
-492 KLSIVRSTV
+492 RLSIVRSTV

-513 ATSEDGSVAGTIEL
+513 ATSEDGSVAGMIEL

-546 HEGRN
+546 HEVRD

-564 GETITSLDSADIA
+564 GETITSLNSADIA
-577 KSAVIVPEEVPVP
+577 KGAVIVPEEVPVP

-597 SGGANVTQATAR
+597 SGGTNVTQATAR
-609 KASVAG
+609 RASVAG

-646 GRKRG
+646 SRKRG

>member
-55 SAAMAAEWVKVGGT
+55 SAAMAAEWVNVGGT
-69 PYDAAA
+69 QYDAAA
-75 GDETWSWDGANDMQ
+75 GDEAHTWSWDGANDMQ

-105 LTYEGSNTVTNSDGE
+105 LTYEGDNTVTNSDGE

-140 SDSLTVD
+140 DDSLTVD
-147 ATSDAIE
+147 ATSDAVE
-154 SQGNINISGDGT
+154 SAGDINISGDGT
-166 VNSTASRADGIDA
+166 ITSTASRADGIDA

-204 NATIDTSGNIVAKG
+204 NATIGTSGNVVAKG
-218 GSNNGLDVS
+218 GSSNGLDVN

-248 DVDGDLSISGG
+248 AVDGDLSISGG
-259 SRLEASSENYEAV
+259 SRLEASSENDKAV

-313 SENDEAVV
+313 SEMRTGLLVE
-321 VDGNLTMS
+321 
-329 GGSRLEASS
+329 
-338 DRSLGMQVDGA
+338 GA
-349 LSVTDSTLV
+349 LSAVDSALV
-358 ATGTCEGLYV
+358 ASGTWEGLYV

-463 YASADVDGDEQLGR
+463 YASSDVDGDEQLGR
-477 NVGILVVTKNGISPA
+477 NVGILVVTKNGMSPA

-546 HEGRN
+546 HEGW
-551 DVEYDVGQTIGLS
+551 DGDEYDVGQTIGLS

-590 APSGSST
+590 APSDSST

-609 KASVAG
+609 KASVTG

-646 GRKRG
+646 SRKRG

>member
-55 SAAMAAEWVKVGGT
+55 SAAMAAEWVDVGGHR
-69 PYDAAA
+69 YDAAA
-75 GDETWSWDGANDMQ
+75 RDEARTWSWDGANDMQ
-89 LNGYN
+89 LNGYD

-105 LTYEGSNTVTNSDGE
+105 LTYEGGNTVTNGNGE

-128 NESAELNITGGA
+128 NENAELNITGGA
-140 SDSLTVD
+140 SDALTVD
-147 ATSDAIE
+147 ATSDALE
-154 SQGNINISGDGT
+154 SQGDINISGDGT

-218 GSNNGLDVS
+218 GSSNGLDVN

-248 DVDGDLSISGG
+248 AVDGDLSISGG
-259 SRLEASSENYEAV
+259 SRLEASSENDEAV

-286 SASSTEDRGASVYG
+286 SASSTEDRGASV
-300 DLTMSGGSRLEAS
+300 
-313 SENDEAVV
+313 
-321 VDGNLTMS
+321 DGNLTMS

-338 DRSLGMQVDGA
+338 EMRTGLQVDGA

-358 ATGTCEGLYV
+358 ASGTCEGLYV

-409 AFAEGAYSAGIST
+409 AFAEGAYSAGIYT
-422 QYYEEEEGGAGGHM
+422 QNCEEGGAGGHM

-477 NVGILVVTKNGISPA
+477 NAGIVVLTKNGMSPA

-513 ATSEDGSVAGTIEL
+513 ATSEDGSVAGMIEL

-546 HEGRN
+546 HEVRDG
-551 DVEYDVGQTIGLS
+551 VEYDVGQTIGLS

-646 GRKRG
+646 SRKRG

>member
-1 MSAETTSNVVERMKG
+1 M
-16 RGAGADRP
+16 
-24 RVVFRTDWK
+24 
-33 RATRRLIVGGLCAVT
+33 
-48 AASLTFP
+48 
-55 SAAMAAEWVKVGGT
+55 
-69 PYDAAA
+69 
-75 GDETWSWDGANDMQ
+75 
-89 LNGYN
+89 
-94 GGPIE
+94 
-99 AAGRLD
+99 
-105 LTYEGSNTVTNSDGE
+105 
-120 GISVVNGV
+120 VNGV
-128 NESAELNITGGA
+128 NEKAELNITGGA

-154 SQGNINISGDGT
+154 SQGDINISGDGT

-218 GSNNGLDVS
+218 GSSNGLDVN

-248 DVDGDLSISGG
+248 AVDGDLSISGG
-259 SRLEASSENYEAV
+259 SRLEASSENDKAV

-313 SENDEAVV
+313 SEMRTGLLVE
-321 VDGNLTMS
+321 
-329 GGSRLEASS
+329 
-338 DRSLGMQVDGA
+338 GA
-349 LSVTDSTLV
+349 LSAVDSTLV
-358 ATGTCEGLYV
+358 ASGTCEGLYV

-409 AFAEGAYSAGIST
+409 AFAEGAYSAGIYT
-422 QYYEEEEGGAGGHM
+422 QNCEEGGAGGHM

-477 NVGILVVTKNGISPA
+477 NAGIVVLTKNGMSPA

-513 ATSEDGSVAGTIEL
+513 ATSEDGSVAGMIEL

-546 HEGRN
+546 HEVRDG
-551 DVEYDVGQTIGLS
+551 VEYDVGQTIGLS

-609 KASVAG
+609 KTSVAG

-646 GRKRG
+646 SRKRG

>member
-55 SAAMAAEWVKVGGT
+55 SAAMAAEWVNVGGT
-69 PYDAAA
+69 QYDAAA
-75 GDETWSWDGANDMQ
+75 GDEAHTWSWDGANDMQ

-105 LTYEGSNTVTNSDGE
+105 LTYEGGNTVTNDSGE

-128 NESAELNITGGA
+128 NEKAELNITGGA

-166 VNSTASRADGIDA
+166 ITSTASRADGIDA

-204 NATIDTSGNIVAKG
+204 NATIDTSGNVVAKG
-218 GSNNGLDVS
+218 GSSNGLDVN

-237 VTASSENDEAV
+237 VTAGSENDEAV
-248 DVDGDLSISGG
+248 AVDGDLSISGG
-259 SRLEASSENYEAV
+259 SRLEASSENDEAV
-272 VVDGNLTMSGGGRL
+272 VVDGDLTMSGGGRL

-300 DLTMSGGSRLEAS
+300 
-313 SENDEAVV
+313 
-321 VDGNLTMS
+321 NLTMS

-338 DRSLGMQVDGA
+338 DQSSGMQVDGA

-379 RVAARNPGN
+379 KVAARNPGN
-388 EAFGLFTDEDDIV
+388 EALGLFTDEDDIV

-422 QYYEEEEGGAGGHM
+422 QNCEVDGVGGHM

-463 YASADVDGDEQLGR
+463 YASSDVDGDEQLGR
-477 NVGILVVTKNGISPA
+477 NAGIVVLTKNGMSPA

-501 TAEGDTAAILVC
+501 TAEGDTAAILVY
-513 ATSEDGSVAGTIEL
+513 AMSEDGSVAGTIEL

-546 HEGRN
+546 HEGWD

-564 GETITSLDSADIA
+564 GETITSLNSADIA

-597 SGGANVTQATAR
+597 SGGTNVTQATAR

-646 GRKRG
+646 SRKRG

>member
-55 SAAMAAEWVKVGGT
+55 SAAMAAEWVNVGGNH
-69 PYDAAA
+69 YDAAA

-89 LNGYN
+89 LNGYD

-105 LTYEGSNTVTNSDGE
+105 LTYEGDNTVTNSDGE

-140 SDSLTVD
+140 DDSLTVD
-147 ATSDAIE
+147 ATSDAVE
-154 SQGNINISGDGT
+154 SAGDINISGDGT
-166 VNSTASRADGIDA
+166 ITSTASRADGIDA

-204 NATIDTSGNIVAKG
+204 NATIDTSGNVVAKG
-218 GSNNGLDVS
+218 GSNNGLDVN

-237 VTASSENDEAV
+237 VTAGSENDEAV
-248 DVDGDLSISGG
+248 AVDGDLSI
-259 SRLEASSENYEAV
+259 
-272 VVDGNLTMSGGGRL
+272 SGGGRL

-300 DLTMSGGSRLEAS
+300 
-313 SENDEAVV
+313 
-321 VDGNLTMS
+321 NLTMS
-329 GGSRLEASS
+329 GGSRLEATS
-338 DRSLGMQVDGA
+338 DRSSGMQVDGA

-452 EGQDGGDIAMN
+452 EEQDGGDIAMN

-477 NVGILVVTKNGISPA
+477 NVGILVVTKNGMSPA

-546 HEGRN
+546 HEGWN

-609 KASVAG
+609 KTSVAG

-622 DASLAGVLSAG
+622 DDSLAGVLSAG

-646 GRKRG
+646 SRKRG

>member
-1 MSAETTSNVVERMKG
+1 MSAEATSNVVERMKG
-16 RGAGADRP
+16 RGTGADRP

-55 SAAMAAEWVKVGGT
+55 SAAMAAEWVNVGGT
-69 PYDAAA
+69 QYDAAA
-75 GDETWSWDGANDMQ
+75 GDEAHTWSWDGANDMQ

-105 LTYEGSNTVTNSDGE
+105 LTYEGGNTVTNDSGE

-128 NESAELNITGGA
+128 NEKAELNITGGA

-154 SQGNINISGDGT
+154 SQGDINISGDGT

-218 GSNNGLDVS
+218 GSSNGLDVN

-248 DVDGDLSISGG
+248 AVDGDLSISGG
-259 SRLEASSENYEAV
+259 SRLEASSENDKAV

-313 SENDEAVV
+313 SEMRTGLLVE
-321 VDGNLTMS
+321 
-329 GGSRLEASS
+329 
-338 DRSLGMQVDGA
+338 GA
-349 LSVTDSTLV
+349 LSAVDSTLV
-358 ATGTCEGLYV
+358 ASGTCEGLYV

-409 AFAEGAYSAGIST
+409 AFAEGAYSAGIYT
-422 QYYEEEEGGAGGHM
+422 QNCEEGGAGGHM

-477 NVGILVVTKNGISPA
+477 NAGIVVLTKNGMSPA

-513 ATSEDGSVAGTIEL
+513 ATSEDGSVAGMIEL

-546 HEGRN
+546 HEVR
-551 DVEYDVGQTIGLS
+551 DSVEYDVGQTIGLS
-564 GETITSLDSADIA
+564 GETITSLNSADIA
-577 KSAVIVPEEVPVP
+577 KGAVIVPEEVPVP

-622 DASLAGVLSAG
+622 DASFAGVLSAG

-638 ALVSGLFV
+638 VLVSGLFV
-646 GRKRG
+646 SRKRG